1 MHFWKKE
8 NLFLIKIRLNYIEYF
23 FTLNLPSGFLRK
35 LSLFGISVFFI
46 YFGIDHFINPEF
58 YLSIMPP
65 MFPLHLEAV
74 YLSGLFEILGGVGVL
89 IARTRSIA
97 GWGLLALLIAV
108 YPANIYMA
116 LTPEAFPDISLFAL
130 YFRLALQFLFFYWA
144 YSITRPIYNPGR

>member
-1 MHFWKKE
+1 
-8 NLFLIKIRLNYIEYF
+8 
-23 FTLNLPSGFLRK
+23 
-35 LSLFGISVFFI
+35 
-46 YFGIDHFINPEF
+46 
-58 YLSIMPP
+58 MPP
-65 MFPLHLEAV
+65 IFPLHLEAV

-97 GWGLLALLIAV
+97 GWGLMALLIAV

>member
-1 MHFWKKE
+1 
-8 NLFLIKIRLNYIEYF
+8 
-23 FTLNLPSGFLRK
+23 
-35 LSLFGISVFFI
+35 
-46 YFGIDHFINPEF
+46 
-58 YLSIMPP
+58 

-97 GWGLLALLIAV
+97 GWGLLTLLIAV

-144 YSITRPIYNPGR
+144 YSITRPIYNPRG

>member
-1 MHFWKKE
+1 
-8 NLFLIKIRLNYIEYF
+8 
-23 FTLNLPSGFLRK
+23 
-35 LSLFGISVFFI
+35 
-46 YFGIDHFINPEF
+46 
-58 YLSIMPP
+58 MPP
-65 MFPLHLEAV
+65 IFPLHLEAV

-116 LTPEAFPDISLFAL
+116 LTPEAFPYIPLFAL

-144 YSITRPIYNPGR
+144 YSITRPIYNPRG

>member
-1 MHFWKKE
+1 
-8 NLFLIKIRLNYIEYF
+8 
-23 FTLNLPSGFLRK
+23 
-35 LSLFGISVFFI
+35 
-46 YFGIDHFINPEF
+46 
-58 YLSIMPP
+58 MPP
-65 MFPLHLEAV
+65 IFPLHLEAV

-97 GWGLLALLIAV
+97 GWGLLVLLIAV

>member
-1 MHFWKKE
+1 
-8 NLFLIKIRLNYIEYF
+8 
-23 FTLNLPSGFLRK
+23 
-35 LSLFGISVFFI
+35 
-46 YFGIDHFINPEF
+46 
-58 YLSIMPP
+58 

-97 GWGLLALLIAV
+97 GWGLLLLLIAV

-116 LTPEAFPDISLFAL
+116 LTPEAFPDIPLFVL

-144 YSITRPIYNPGR
+144 YSITRPIYNPRG

>member
-1 MHFWKKE
+1 
-8 NLFLIKIRLNYIEYF
+8 
-23 FTLNLPSGFLRK
+23 
-35 LSLFGISVFFI
+35 
-46 YFGIDHFINPEF
+46 
-58 YLSIMPP
+58 

-97 GWGLLALLIAV
+97 GWGLLVLLIAV

-116 LTPEAFPDISLFAL
+116 LTPEAFPDFPLFAL
-130 YFRLALQFLFFYWA
+130 CFRLALQFLFFYWA

>member
-1 MHFWKKE
+1 MSI
-8 NLFLIKIRLNYIEYF
+8 L

-65 MFPLHLEAV
+65 IFPLHLEAV

-130 YFRLALQFLFFYWA
+130 YFRLALQFLFFLLGLFH
-144 YSITRPIYNPGR
+144 N

>member
-1 MHFWKKE
+1 
-8 NLFLIKIRLNYIEYF
+8 
-23 FTLNLPSGFLRK
+23 
-35 LSLFGISVFFI
+35 
-46 YFGIDHFINPEF
+46 
-58 YLSIMPP
+58 

-97 GWGLLALLIAV
+97 GWGLLVLLIAV

-116 LTPEAFPDISLFAL
+116 LTPEAFPDIPLFVL

>member
-1 MHFWKKE
+1 
-8 NLFLIKIRLNYIEYF
+8 
-23 FTLNLPSGFLRK
+23 
-35 LSLFGISVFFI
+35 
-46 YFGIDHFINPEF
+46 
-58 YLSIMPP
+58 

-116 LTPEAFPDISLFAL
+116 LRPEAFPDIPLFAL

-144 YSITRPIYNPGR
+144 YSITRPIYNPRG

>member
-1 MHFWKKE
+1 MSI
-8 NLFLIKIRLNYIEYF
+8 L

-65 MFPLHLEAV
+65 IFPLHLEAV
-74 YLSGLFEILGGVGVL
+74 YLSGLFEILGGFGVL

>member
-1 MHFWKKE
+1 MSI
-8 NLFLIKIRLNYIEYF
+8 L

-65 MFPLHLEAV
+65 IFPLHLEAV

-97 GWGLLALLIAV
+97 GWGLLVLLIAL

-116 LTPEAFPDISLFAL
+116 LTPEAFPDIPLFVL

-144 YSITRPIYNPGR
+144 YSITRPIYNPRG

>member
-1 MHFWKKE
+1 MSI
-8 NLFLIKIRLNYIEYF
+8 L

-65 MFPLHLEAV
+65 IFPLHLEAV
-74 YLSGLFEILGGVGVL
+74 YFSGLFEILGGVGVL

-116 LTPEAFPDISLFAL
+116 LTPEAFPGIPLFAL

>member
-1 MHFWKKE
+1 
-8 NLFLIKIRLNYIEYF
+8 
-23 FTLNLPSGFLRK
+23 
-35 LSLFGISVFFI
+35 
-46 YFGIDHFINPEF
+46 
-58 YLSIMPP
+58 MPP
-65 MFPLHLEAV
+65 IFPLHLEAV

-144 YSITRPIYNPGR
+144 YSITRPIYNPER

>member
-1 MHFWKKE
+1 M
-8 NLFLIKIRLNYIEYF
+8 
-23 FTLNLPSGFLRK
+23 NLPSGFLRK

-65 MFPLHLEAV
+65 IFPLHLEAV

>member
-1 MHFWKKE
+1 
-8 NLFLIKIRLNYIEYF
+8 
-23 FTLNLPSGFLRK
+23 
-35 LSLFGISVFFI
+35 
-46 YFGIDHFINPEF
+46 
-58 YLSIMPP
+58 MPP
-65 MFPLHLEAV
+65 IFPLHLEAV

-116 LTPEAFPDISLFAL
+116 LTPEAFPDITLFAL

>member
-1 MHFWKKE
+1 
-8 NLFLIKIRLNYIEYF
+8 
-23 FTLNLPSGFLRK
+23 
-35 LSLFGISVFFI
+35 
-46 YFGIDHFINPEF
+46 
-58 YLSIMPP
+58 